1 MELKDTIEDMIS
13 DNYIRRY
20 KAEYNQVC
28 IRISKLVDYLKYY
41 KASDNSIEIEL
52 KAQQLN
58 AMTQYKNILELRA
71 NIDKIDL

>member
-20 KAEYNQVC
+20 KAEYNQIC

-58 AMTQYKNILELRA
+58 AMIQYKNILELRA

>member
-41 KASDNSIEIEL
+41 KANDNNIEIEL

>member
-58 AMTQYKNILELRA
+58 AMIQYKNILELRA
-71 NIDKIDL
+71 NIDKIDI

>member
-58 AMTQYKNILELRA
+58 AMIQYKNILELRA